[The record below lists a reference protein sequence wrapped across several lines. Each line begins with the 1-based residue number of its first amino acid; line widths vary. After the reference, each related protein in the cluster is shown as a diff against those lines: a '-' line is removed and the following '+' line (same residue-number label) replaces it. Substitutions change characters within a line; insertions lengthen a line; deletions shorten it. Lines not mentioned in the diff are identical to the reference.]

1 MSSGA
6 TNGQDRILLIE
17 LSPSVPNLGRFLVMP
32 RFGMLAIASVLAEK
46 TRYRVKL
53 LFEPYTGP
61 ITPESVAAENPRYVM
76 LNGLTTTSGENETFV
91 GRFRELTRGTVPVI
105 TGGEHASMFPE
116 SARRYSDFIFAHEGD
131 KGVLS
136 LLEALEQGDPL
147 TRDSLLSRVPGLHY
161 RGPDGAWK
169 FNPGAERIKE
179 IDYRYDLSVVEGAEQ
194 ASKRFRTACMPV
206 QTSRGCTYCCSFCS
220 WLTLYGK
227 SGYYV
232 RPIDDV
238 IHDIVHTVEYTGIRD
253 FIVTDNL
260 FAGDPAYAEE
270 LAFRLK
276 RAFEGRETKPRLT
289 VLMRADQFADGPVAL
304 SDRLIRMLA
313 EAGMANVSLGLE
325 SISNTSLLQ
334 MNKKADLPMYYLA
347 SERLRKHG
355 IGMLAT
361 FVAGF
366 DGDRYE
372 DVVNISEFSDRFG
385 LFTSQVYARSIT
397 TGTVD
402 ELLNGQRILHGALD
416 RYRNGH
422 GVWFMPALML
432 PSELQHAIF
441 ESCFRFHKKG
451 GASRKLALRAFQS
464 IWAGM
469 QPHYEALRR
478 IEREILVPEGIYRE
492 GVSGGYMLESKTL
505 NALYMDEER
514 YGNFQARCG
523 SIFRETE
530 PARFHRPVPVPE
542 AIAASMA

>member
-1 MSSGA
+1 
-6 TNGQDRILLIE
+6 
-17 LSPSVPNLGRFLVMP
+17 
-32 RFGMLAIASVLAEK
+32 
-46 TRYRVKL
+46 
-53 LFEPYTGP
+53 
-61 ITPESVAAENPRYVM
+61 
-76 LNGLTTTSGENETFV
+76 
-91 GRFRELTRGTVPVI
+91 
-105 TGGEHASMFPE
+105 
-116 SARRYSDFIFAHEGD
+116 
-131 KGVLS
+131 
-136 LLEALEQGDPL
+136 
-147 TRDSLLSRVPGLHY
+147 
-161 RGPDGAWK
+161 
-169 FNPGAERIKE
+169 
-179 IDYRYDLSVVEGAEQ
+179 
-194 ASKRFRTACMPV
+194 
-206 QTSRGCTYCCSFCS
+206 
-220 WLTLYGK
+220 
-227 SGYYV
+227 
-232 RPIDDV
+232 
-238 IHDIVHTVEYTGIRD
+238 VEYTGIRD

-289 VLMRADQFADGPVAL
+289 VLMRADQFADGPGAL
-304 SDRLIRMLA
+304 SDRLIRMLS

-325 SISNTSLLQ
+325 SISSTSLLQ
-334 MNKKADLPMYYLA
+334 MNKKADLPKYYLA

-366 DGDRYE
+366 DGDTYE

-402 ELLNGQRILHGALD
+402 DLLNGQRILHSAPD

-422 GVWFMPALML
+422 GVWFLPAQML
-432 PSELQHAIF
+432 PSVLQHAIF

-478 IEREILVPEGIYRE
+478 IEREILVPEGMYRE
-492 GVSGGYMLESKTL
+492 SVTGGYMLQSKVL

-514 YGNFQARCG
+514 YGSFQERCAR
-523 SIFRETE
+523 IFREAE
-530 PARFHRPVPVPE
+530 PARATSPVSVPQ
-542 AIAASMA
+542 ADAVSMA

>member
-1 MSSGA
+1 MSFRTA
-6 TNGQDRILLIE
+6 NGQDRILLIE
-17 LSPSVPNLGRFLVMP
+17 LSPSTPNLGRFLVMP
-32 RFGMLAIASVLAEK
+32 RFGLLAIASILSEK
-46 TRYRVKL
+46 TRFRVKL

-76 LNGLTTTSGENETFV
+76 LNGLTTTSEENGTFV
-91 GRFRELTRGTVPVI
+91 DRFRELTRGTVPII

-131 KGVLS
+131 EGILS
-136 LLEALEQGDPL
+136 LLEALEQRDPL
-147 TRDSLLSRVPGLHY
+147 TRDSLLSRVHGLHY
-161 RGPDGAWK
+161 RGPDGEWK
-169 FNPGAERIKE
+169 FNTGVARIKE

-206 QTSRGCTYCCSFCS
+206 QTSRGCTHCCSFCS

-238 IHDIVHTVEYTGIRD
+238 IHDIVHTVEYTGIHD

-289 VLMRADQFADGPVAL
+289 VLMRADQFTDGPGAL

-325 SISNTSLLQ
+325 SISSTSLLQ

-355 IGMLAT
+355 VGMLAT

-366 DGDRYE
+366 DGDRCE
-372 DVVNISEFSDRFG
+372 DVVNISEFSDRLG

-402 ELLNGQRILHGALD
+402 DLMNGQRILTGALD

-422 GVWFMPALML
+422 GVWFMPAQML
-432 PSELQHAIF
+432 PSELQYAIF

-492 GVSGGYMLESKTL
+492 SVTGGYMLASKVL
-505 NALYMDEER
+505 NALYTDEER
-514 YGNFQARCG
+514 YGNLQTRCAR
-523 SIFRETE
+523 IFLEAE
-530 PARFHRPVPVPE
+530 PARRTSPVPALQANAV
-542 AIAASMA
+542 SMA